1 MRRAET
7 QESMLS
13 PADLVNGDPV
23 DAARVAAAPS
33 GALEF
38 PQAAPPMTRMVAGSA
53 RTASGVPAKM
63 ISPRSIT

>member
-1 MRRAET
+1 
-7 QESMLS
+7 MLS

-33 GALEF
+33 GA
-38 PQAAPPMTRMVAGSA
+38 PRVPSGRPADDPHGGRVR